1 MFQMILGDFH
11 KKMEDI
17 SKESLRKHN
26 GDPFAL
32 TQDIFDLVCQ
42 ISQRTDLY
50 LLYQNLLSGMK
61 VKDDRA
67 SCLPFFLQQ
76 EICREMISFI
86 DLSRLDLRQEND
98 LFDCADILA
107 SLLKWAIVELFAE
120 PARKAEISAS
130 FQNKIAILRRGMDP
144 KQEET
149 GC

>member
-1 MFQMILGDFH
+1 MNVLRR
-11 KKMEDI
+11 I
-17 SKESLRKHN
+17 SSLFSKLSDCR
-26 GDPFAL
+26 
-32 TQDIFDLVCQ
+32 I
-42 ISQRTDLY
+42 QRI
-50 LLYQNLLSGMK
+50 
-61 VKDDRA
+61 R
-67 SCLPFFLQQ
+67 F
-76 EICREMISFI
+76 SFI

-130 FQNKIAILRRGMDP
+130 FQNKIAILRRGMDT

>member
-61 VKDDRA
+61 VKDERA
-67 SCLPFFLQQ
+67 SYLPFFLPQ
-76 EICREMISFI
+76 ERGREMISFI